1 MLAPRN
7 QETSDLTLVTG
18 ARKLQLRSFEVVV
31 AAHPTSVAA
40 SGGQCPVLDL
50 TPVSGGMVHQL
61 RFLEAVAAAAHPTSV
76 AASGGRCPV
85 LDLTLV
91 TEGMAHQLRFLE
103 AVAAAV
109 HPTSVASG
117 G

>member
-1 MLAPRN
+1 MPSVG
-7 QETSDLTLVTG
+7 SD
-18 ARKLQLRSFEVVV
+18 
-31 AAHPTSVAA
+31 
-40 SGGQCPVLDL
+40 SGI
-50 TPVSGGMVHQL
+50 GGMVNQL

-117 G
+117 GDASDI